1 MNCFDC
7 AALGSAMVAVA
18 VCADCGAAV
27 CHDHAHVAIRWLTR
41 VEAINR
47 PVRVEP
53 PARSVRC
60 GMCQA
65 AHDAATDTVY
75 ASAG

>member
-1 MNCFDC
+1 M
-7 AALGSAMVAVA
+7 
-18 VCADCGAAV
+18 
-27 CHDHAHVAIRWLTR
+27 CHDHSHVAIRWLTR
-41 VEAINR
+41 LEAINR